1 MPFWEQLTPALADW
15 EEPQANAI
23 SLNGNRPD
31 VNRAACDVV
40 APMLAALILIELIR
54 RDALDAVAD

>member
-1 MPFWEQLTPALADW
+1 MPFWEQPTPALANW
-15 EEPQANAI
+15 RSLGEAI
-23 SLNGNRPD
+23 SLNEHRPA

-40 APMLAALILIELIR
+40 ALMLAALILIELIR